1 MDRSPQPKAE
11 SKSSGDEIPGAW
23 ERFES
28 AVDAVMKAGPQHRKP
43 AEKAKPVAE
52 DCR

>member
-1 MDRSPQPKAE
+1 MVN
-11 SKSSGDEIPGAW
+11 SKVTTDCQVQEEALDAW

-43 AEKAKPVAE
+43 AEKPKPVVE
-52 DCR
+52 DRQ